1 MTTALDTNV
10 VVALWGPD
18 PSLNLAVQTALQSA
32 FADGNLTVAAP
43 VFAEL
48 VAGPGRTE
56 NFVNGFFEN
65 TGIAIDWEL
74 GEEVWRSAGR
84 AFRSYAE
91 RRRKHRDWGTRR
103 ILADFLIGAH
113 ATAHGY
119 RLLTM
124 DERLYY
130 FALAR
135 TSVISSGCSFSPIQ
149 S

>member
-10 VVALWGPD
+10 VVAFWGPD
-18 PSLNLAVQTALQSA
+18 PSLSLAAQTALESA
-32 FADGNLTVAAP
+32 FSRGNLTVAAP

-56 NFVNGFFEN
+56 DFVNGFFED

-74 GEEVWRSAGR
+74 GEKVWRAAAR
-84 AFRSYAE
+84 AFRGYAE
-91 RRRKHRDWGTRR
+91 RRRKKRDLGTRR

-113 ATAHGY
+113 AASHGY

-124 DERLYY
+124 DERLYRVA
-130 FALAR
+130 FPTLK
-135 TSVISSGCSFSPIQ
+135 IQ
-149 S
+149 SI